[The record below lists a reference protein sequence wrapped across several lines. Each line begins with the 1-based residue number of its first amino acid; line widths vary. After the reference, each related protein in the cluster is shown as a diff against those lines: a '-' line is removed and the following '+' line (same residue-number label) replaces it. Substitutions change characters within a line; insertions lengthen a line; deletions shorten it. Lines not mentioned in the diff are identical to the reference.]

1 MYTQKNSNDLWPH
14 LRDIMALDHSTLGL
28 KNKFLEKKSGRIFL
42 RLTSLL
48 YKILPTNLGAWKP
61 TFYKLFIHHIWGET
75 VPREAVFIIQTSD
88 RMQYFTILQCKLH
101 SLNIQDH
108 GSTCGLLVKPLKKI
122 PKSPIRPAGSQ
133 QFWQAQNE
141 WTIIELHFNKVKNL
155 LCLLCLLLFFLFD
168 GFITMCNLQKR
179 LIRAA
184 FWVLLQA
191 VFMNDWKQ
199 TAQQLKLQERQRTT
213 NKINII
219 RWTIYRDNNFHSRR
233 QVLKCL

>member
-1 MYTQKNSNDLWPH
+1 
-14 LRDIMALDHSTLGL
+14 MALDHSTLGL

-61 TFYKLFIHHIWGET
+61 TFYILFIHHICGET
-75 VPREAVFIIQTSD
+75 VPREAVYIIQTSD
-88 RMQYFTILQCKLH
+88 RMQYFTILQYKLQ

-108 GSTCGLLVKPLKKI
+108 GSTCGLLVKTLKKF
-122 PKSPIRPAGSQ
+122 PKSPIRPPGSQ

-141 WTIIELHFNKVKNL
+141 WTVIELHFNKVKNL

-191 VFMNDWKQ
+191 VFINDWKQ